1 MLTKEVLSVTGI
13 KNGRFVTDL
22 SDIDKIM
29 IHYADGTKEE
39 MNVTSVADSKVK
51 QVREYSIDG
60 LDDVVYTPN
69 MVVKNRDK
77 LITDVKAQLS
87 SVKLI
92 SQEVRALM
100 DKRDTS
106 RDPNANSDERK
117 NGYIKDLF
125 LEESLLKLKQILAH
139 W

>member
-1 MLTKEVLSVTGI
+1 
-13 KNGRFVTDL
+13 
-22 SDIDKIM
+22 
-29 IHYADGTKEE
+29 
-39 MNVTSVADSKVK
+39 
-51 QVREYSIDG
+51 
-60 LDDVVYTPN
+60 

-77 LITDVKAQLS
+77 LIADVKAQLS

-125 LEESLLKLKQILAH
+125 LEESFAEVKANLGTLVKTH
-139 W
+139 T